1 MLKQKNILRC
11 LALMLVAVL
20 LTGLCSVALAQTA
33 AAVQVMYYTPDSI
46 FASERVDVDETSNVV
61 SPNARLVPAGYEPV
75 NAAPVTLIF
84 DKAGRPIPNLIYF
97 TYNKPV
103 QGHQIKVEYATMSDV
118 FNTEYVTITADSN
131 VITPNAAMVP
141 AGYLPLNAGSITVPF
156 RSNNPVVNTV
166 RFTYFIDK
174 ELMSGGSINDNTTGA
189 TGSAAQNIIMNWD
202 VPGEIVTF
210 GSYEQDNNT
219 ANGKEPVEWYVLR
232 TDRGRALLMS
242 VYALD
247 TRPFNKDWIK
257 VSWSGCDLRT
267 WLNSTFYKTCF
278 NATERK
284 AVMHSSVSSNYV
296 DNTVETKDYVF
307 CLSAAEAKKYLKGDL
322 ILCKP
327 TRYARKKSTATIN
340 GCCYWWLRDTT
351 HRKNDANRVEP
362 DGVIAEYGANTN
374 ATGVGIR
381 PVIWV
386 NVEKAFGN

>member
-11 LALMLVAVL
+11 LALMLAAVL

-33 AAVQVMYYTPDSI
+33 AAVQVMYYTPDGI
-46 FASERVDVDETSNVV
+46 FASERVNVDGTNNVV
-61 SPNARLVPAGYEPV
+61 SPNARLVPADYEPV

-103 QGHQIKVEYATMSDV
+103 QGHQIKVEYATMSEV

-174 ELMSGGSINDNTTGA
+174 DLMSGGSINDITTG
-189 TGSAAQNIIMNWD
+189 TTSSAAQNIIMNWD

-247 TRPFNKDWIK
+247 TRPFNEDWIK

-267 WLNSTFYKTCF
+267 WLNGTFYKTCF

-296 DNTVETKDYVF
+296 DNAVETKDYVF

-327 TRYARKKSTATIN
+327 TRYAREKSTATNN

>member
-11 LALMLVAVL
+11 LALMLAAVL

-33 AAVQVMYYTPDSI
+33 AAVQVMYYTPDGI
-46 FASERVDVDETSNVV
+46 FASERVNVDETSNVV
-61 SPNARLVPAGYEPV
+61 SPNARLVPADYEPV

-103 QGHQIKVEYATMSDV
+103 QGHQIKVEYATMSEV

-174 ELMSGGSINDNTTGA
+174 ELMSGGSINDITTGA
-189 TGSAAQNIIMNWD
+189 TGSAAQSIIMNWD

-247 TRPFNKDWIK
+247 TRPFNEDWIK

-267 WLNSTFYKTCF
+267 WLNGTFYKTCF

-327 TRYARKKSTATIN
+327 TRYAREKSTATNN

-386 NVEKAFGN
+386 NVEKAFGK